1 MESTDARALSSDC
14 TNATVGLHKRYSRTV
29 QALQSDINH

>member
-14 TNATVGLHKRYSRTV
+14 TNATGGIHKRYSKIKDDTPDR
-29 QALQSDINH
+29 